1 MRIIEPWTAS
11 LCIPSACCGKDK
23 AICAKLQHAR
33 TCNILAHVAV
43 TMLLFIAMYNND
55 MLTVTI
61 LNNKLISRS
70 WHQLSSCLHYSF
82 RFDVKNYLLQ
92 GRSSYSSSSS
102 RRSSRILQTG
112 VSAHPN
118 GVSVNPFLAS
128 NL

>member
-11 LCIPSACCGKDK
+11 LCILSAGCGKDT

-70 WHQLSSCLHYSF
+70 WHQLGSCLHYSF
-82 RFDVKNYLLQ
+82 RYDVKNYLLQ
-92 GRSSYSSSSS
+92 GRSSCSSSS
-102 RRSSRILQTG
+102 RRSRRILLTG
-112 VSAHPN
+112 VSAHAN
-118 GVSVNPFLAS
+118 GVSVSPFLAS